1 MAINGIIKP
10 RLEEIF
16 SLIYSQI
23 EASGF
28 HQSIPAGIVL
38 TGGGAMTVNA
48 KEICNK
54 IIPLPLRIANPPKVG
69 GIVDDIINPAL
80 IYKDKQFIAQVEKD
94 SDAQLISCCPELLN
108 MVRTL
113 KNRLETIRETD
124 KSGLALDWDIDIAQK
139 LLDKAITK

>member
-23 EASGF
+23 ESSGF

-48 KEICNK
+48 KEICSK

-69 GIVDDIINPAL
+69 GIVDDIINPAYTSTIGLL
-80 IYKDKQFIAQVEKD
+80 IHNKNTKKVSGSNIKVPKVSFGGLVGRIKN
-94 SDAQLISCCPELLN
+94 LL
-108 MVRTL
+108 
-113 KNRLETIRETD
+113 EP
-124 KSGLALDWDIDIAQK
+124 
-139 LLDKAITK
+139 LLP